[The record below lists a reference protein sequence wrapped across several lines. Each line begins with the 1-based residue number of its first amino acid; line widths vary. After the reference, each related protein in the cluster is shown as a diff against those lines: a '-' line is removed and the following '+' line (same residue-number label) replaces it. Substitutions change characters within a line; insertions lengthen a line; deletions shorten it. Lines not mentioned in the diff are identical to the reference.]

1 MKSRA
6 SGARDSGR
14 RGFTLIEV
22 VLAIL
27 IMVGM
32 MVVLLFFHQRLT
44 ETRNLAL
51 AEAEGV
57 ATVRLLMDQM
67 TTELRLARASANP
80 TLRFEGSS
88 NSMRFHTV
96 SMQPPGSWRGV
107 GAARPDGMGDL
118 LRVSYSIAGGTN
130 LAEATG
136 LARKEELPFAPL
148 ASEDPGTL
156 AEVAEET
163 EAGLD
168 AGAGETN
175 SLGGELGE
183 TNVVESASL
192 DLGEPQAGADGLL
205 TGQVRFLGLRY
216 WNGVAWREG
225 WSDTSLPLGVE
236 ITLSRE
242 ALREGGSDPEEALG
256 EVFRRVVYL
265 PGADHPALKLAAG
278 TNAPPSGT
286 EVAP

>member
-1 MKSRA
+1 MKAWA
-6 SGARDSGR
+6 SGARGWGR
-14 RGFTLIEV
+14 RAFTLIEV

-32 MVVLLFFHQRLT
+32 MVVLLFFYQRMT

-51 AEAEGV
+51 IEAEGV

-80 TLRFEGSS
+80 ILRFEGSS

-96 SMQPPGSWRGV
+96 AMQPRGTWLGV
-107 GAARPDGMGDL
+107 GTTNQAGIGDL

-130 LAEATG
+130 LAEARG
-136 LARKEELPFAPL
+136 LTRREELPFAPSPP
-148 ASEDPGTL
+148 ADPEML
-156 AEVAEET
+156 AEEPD
-163 EAGLD
+163 AGLD
-168 AGAGETN
+168 SDASDTN

-183 TNVVESASL
+183 TNLVDAASL
-192 DLGEPQAGADGLL
+192 DLGELQPGADGLL
-205 TGQVRFLGLRY
+205 TDQVRFLGLRY
-216 WNGVAWREG
+216 WNGGAWREG
-225 WSDTSLPLGVE
+225 WSDTVLPLGVE

-242 ALREGGSDPEEALG
+242 ALREGESDPEDALG

-265 PGADHPALKLAAG
+265 PGAAHPALKLAAG
-278 TNAPPSGT
+278 TNAASAAA